1 MAVNDFND
9 SFRELVVLLHLLNYT
24 EWFNISL
31 DCQRHRILMHCKKS
45 LSFYILPFDSN
56 VDIKIWYKRFNFIIS
71 NNSNIHKSNEIK
83 MTAEYWF
90 EVCVALLY

>member
-45 LSFYILPFDSN
+45 LSFNVLQSIQMLISKFDINNLRLTRVYI
-56 VDIKIWYKRFNFIIS
+56 IQMK
-71 NNSNIHKSNEIK
+71 
-83 MTAEYWF
+83 T
-90 EVCVALLY
+90 